1 MSDFFRNNV
10 HSNLYT
16 SSVWSV
22 AVLELIN
29 FFFYLTLKNNCLFM
43 DSVQEYIC
51 YIFFKKKKREEG
63 RHFVMVKDLYVEN
76 WINGID
82 LLKYC

>member
-1 MSDFFRNNV
+1 
-10 HSNLYT
+10 
-16 SSVWSV
+16 
-22 AVLELIN
+22 
-29 FFFYLTLKNNCLFM
+29 M

-63 RHFVMVKDLYVEN
+63 RHFVMVKDLYVDN

-82 LLKYC
+82 LLKYCYFLLLLTWVFGLAYAHLD

>member
-1 MSDFFRNNV
+1 
-10 HSNLYT
+10 
-16 SSVWSV
+16 
-22 AVLELIN
+22 
-29 FFFYLTLKNNCLFM
+29 M

-63 RHFVMVKDLYVEN
+63 RHFVMVKDLYVDN

-82 LLKYC
+82 LLKYCYSFLLLTWVFGLAYAHLD